1 MINRQ
6 QMLKHGYVF
15 DNKLFKQIILINF
28 NNDIEAIGVSNWI
41 YTNVIVNLKI
51 IHAGEINFD

>member
-41 YTNVIVNLKI
+41 YTNVGGYRKKKVSQNSIL
-51 IHAGEINFD
+51 